1 MNTFM
6 TKIIEAEKPFY
17 EGEMTSLIV
26 PAVDGD
32 YGILAMHQNLVIA
45 IIPGLLRFQNP
56 DGEWQEVSVSDGMVR
71 IEDGEVLVLVDSAE
85 WPYEIDIERVKRK
98 EAAARGFDIAM
109 FGHTHRPCLEEYRD
123 VTILNPGSLSYPRQ
137 EGRDPSFMLMEFDQ
151 YGKMF
156 CGVSYL

>member
-45 IIPGLLRFQNP
+45 IIPGLLRFQDP

-98 EAAARGFDIAM
+98 EAAAREAM
-109 FGHTHRPCLEEYRD
+109 LQKRSVREY
-123 VTILNPGSLSYPRQ
+123 TLAESSLKRALSRSRIKEADHNGY
-137 EGRDPSFMLMEFDQ
+137 
-151 YGKMF
+151 
-156 CGVSYL
+156 

>member
-98 EAAARGFDIAM
+98 EAAARELREEVGIEVKELQL
-109 FGHTHRPCLEEYRD
+109 FGLYSGDDRMITYPNQD
-123 VTILNPGSLSYPRQ
+123 VVYSLAVI
-137 EGRDPSFMLMEFDQ
+137 F
-151 YGKMF
+151 
-156 CGVSYL
+156 

>member
-98 EAAARGFDIAM
+98 EAAAREAM
-109 FGHTHRPCLEEYRD
+109 LQKRSVREY
-123 VTILNPGSLSYPRQ
+123 TLAESSLKRALSRIRIKEADHNGY
-137 EGRDPSFMLMEFDQ
+137 
-151 YGKMF
+151 
-156 CGVSYL
+156 

>member
-1 MNTFM
+1 MKTFM
-6 TKIIEAEKPFY
+6 TRIIEAEKPFY

-98 EAAARGFDIAM
+98 EAAAREAM
-109 FGHTHRPCLEEYRD
+109 LQKRSVREY
-123 VTILNPGSLSYPRQ
+123 TLAESSLKRALSRSKIKEADHNGY
-137 EGRDPSFMLMEFDQ
+137 
-151 YGKMF
+151 
-156 CGVSYL
+156 